1 VFFDV
6 WQQAGRF
13 EGRSAVTTW
22 LLSIARFKAL
32 SARRRRSDAEL
43 DETIETTVADSADDP
58 ETALQNKSRNEVL
71 RQAVMKLSPDHR
83 EIIDLVYY
91 HEKSVDDCA
100 TILGIPAATVK
111 TRMFYGRKK
120 LAQLVQGRRKPDHL
134 LGRGRR
140 LWRKLGPPYP
150 ILSGAM
156 WPGGHIEKFSERLTD
171 CLLVG
176 LNLAGATVPPA

>member
-1 VFFDV
+1 MV
-6 WQQAGRF
+6 
-13 EGRSAVTTW
+13 
-22 LLSIARFKAL
+22 AL
-32 SARRRRSDAEL
+32 DC
-43 DETIETTVADSADDP
+43 
-58 ETALQNKSRNEVL
+58 ALQGALGPASSERCRASHLLQKKSRNEVL

-111 TRMFYGRKK
+111 PACSMAARSW
-120 LAQLVQGRRKPDHL
+120 LSWS
-134 LGRGRR
+134 RGGVSPIIFWGGVRR

-176 LNLAGATVPPA
+176 LNLAGATVPPLDCQAFKAPLSPRRGLLLEPTAR